1 MCYSRVFS
9 LDNSVAFVDGKK
21 NLRIINGETGKMI
34 GGVQIPNVTS
44 EHFGANSK
52 MLALSENK
60 VLIGV
65 TDIEEKVIYVYN
77 IPKHTLAFK
86 VTWHKGMP
94 EAIAFDPLNRYMA
107 TGGQDGKLCLWFFA
121 TGRLA
126 FTVTAHQDFIS
137 AIAFDST
144 GKHVASASYDKT
156 VIIISVY
163 TMNTIAHLK
172 GYHTAVIT
180 QMLFIPESDHVITAD
195 RRGKI
200 VLWDYI
206 QEKYISTLLTANSQP
221 TGLCIFEKYFLFV
234 GAVGGHVQVYNLKKM
249 ELVDKGYIYAR
260 DGVRNVCYVAKLKK
274 IVLVTAKKDILIYD
288 PLANMRALDAHIV
301 NGEYEEAYELV
312 RQNPILKYYK
322 QYDELESIWQEAWR
336 EALQSLE
343 GHDSS
348 IARQILTPFLSVPEK
363 SKAAQELV
371 NSYKEFQKFKIAVEK
386 KNYQLAYSVLNTHTI
401 YKDSTTYELMEED
414 WQDRVTKALK
424 LIDQN
429 STGLEDKLKT
439 VFADFRGISQKLIFI
454 RECQDKKNVLSMF
467 NKYKSEEKY
476 INCFDLAN
484 KYEFLKELRDYED
497 LLVYEETLFHQAE
510 SMLNGGQWQIAK
522 SYASDLLAFPTFQD
536 RAREILHQI
545 DQTALF
551 YTYLSEKNYSQ
562 MINLV
567 NKHTF
572 LQNLQEYK
580 KFYEITN
587 RVFQEAEQF
596 ASKGSIK
603 QILELAGPYM
613 NIKELKAR
621 FGQLLASAYIQQLY
635 FFTKKVQQSSNQES
649 SISKILLSINLYAKM
664 FGIDDNLTFYL
675 GHMQD
680 NLKIPLDMP
689 EDMLKSPALKPDYT
703 RWVNMKLPSVIFN
716 TTT

>member
-1 MCYSRVFS
+1 MCYSRTFA
-9 LDNSVAFVDGKK
+9 LDSAVAFVDGKK
-21 NLRIINGETGKMI
+21 NLRIINAETGKTI
-34 GGVQIPNVTS
+34 SGVQIPNIKS
-44 EHFGANSK
+44 EHFGVNSK
-52 MLALSENK
+52 MMALSENK

-65 TDIEEKVIYVYN
+65 TDVDEKVIYVYN

-94 EAIAFDPLNRYMA
+94 DTIAFDPLNRYMA

-126 FTVTAHQDFIS
+126 FTVTAHQDFVS

-156 VIIISVY
+156 IVVISVY

-172 GYHTAVIT
+172 GYHTTVIT
-180 QMLFIPESDHVITAD
+180 RILFIPDSDYVITAD

-200 VLWDYI
+200 ILWDYVK
-206 QEKYISTLLTANSQP
+206 EKYIATLLTTNSQP
-221 TGLCIFEKYFLFV
+221 SGLCIFEKYFLFV
-234 GAVGGHVQVYNLKKM
+234 GSVGGHISVYHLEKM
-249 ELVDKGYIYAR
+249 ELVDKGYIYSKE
-260 DGVRNVCYVAKLKK
+260 GIRNICYIEKIKK
-274 IVLVTAKKDILIYD
+274 IILVTAKKDIFIYD
-288 PLANMRALDAHIV
+288 PLSTLNTFSDHIAS
-301 NGEYEEAYELV
+301 GEYQEAYELV
-312 RQNPILKYYK
+312 GQNQVLKYFK
-322 QYDELESIWQEAWR
+322 QYAKLESIWQDAWK

-348 IARQILTPFLSVPEK
+348 VARQILSPFVLIPEK
-363 SKAAQELV
+363 SKSAQELI
-371 NSYKEFQKFKIAVEK
+371 NSYKEFQKFKLAIEK
-386 KNYQLAYSVLNTHTI
+386 KNYQLAYSVLNSHAI
-401 YKDSTTYELMEED
+401 YKDSATYEVMEED
-414 WQDRVTKALK
+414 WQDRVSKAMK
-424 LIDQN
+424 LIEHN
-429 STGLEDKLKT
+429 AIGLEDKLKT
-439 VFADFRGISQKLIFI
+439 VFSDFRGISQKLGFI
-454 RECQDKKNVLSMF
+454 RGCQDKKNVLSMF

-484 KYEFLKELRDYED
+484 KYEFLKELRDYDD

-510 SMLNGGQWQIAK
+510 SMLNSGQWQIAK
-522 SYASDLLAFPTFQD
+522 SYATDLLSFPTFQD

-551 YTYLSEKNYSQ
+551 YTYLSQKDYSK

-567 NKHTF
+567 SKYTF

-580 KFYEITN
+580 KFYEITD
-587 RVFQEAEQF
+587 RVFSRAEEF
-596 ASKGSIK
+596 ASKGGIK
-603 QILELAGPYM
+603 GILDLAGPYM
-613 NIKELKAR
+613 NIKELKSR

-635 FFTKKVQQSSNQES
+635 YFTKKIQQANSQES
-649 SISKILLSINLYAKM
+649 NISKVLLSINLYAKI

-689 EDMLKSPALKPDYT
+689 EDMLKNSAFKPDYL
-703 RWVNMKLPSVIFN
+703 RWASMKLPNVIFN
-716 TTT
+716 AAA